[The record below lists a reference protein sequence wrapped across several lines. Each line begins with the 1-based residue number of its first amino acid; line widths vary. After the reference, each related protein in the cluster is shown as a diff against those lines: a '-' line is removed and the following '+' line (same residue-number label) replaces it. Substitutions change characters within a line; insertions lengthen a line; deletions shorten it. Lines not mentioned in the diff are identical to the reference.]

1 MPLETQKILWTL
13 MSVLI
18 VLVVAS
24 GIALALAFP
33 RQGNYSAPATVAA
46 VAPARAAK
54 PGEYVRSPETQPGPA
69 TAQQQESAQL
79 LADQQKADQQKADQ
93 QKADQQKADQTK
105 SDRPEALNSGDIIII
120 YGDKPDSSAI
130 SAARQGPS
138 QAAPAQSSTTA
149 KPYTPAPAQ
158 PKTAAAASSAAKS
171 AASSDKTAGQ
181 AKTVSVDEYWIQAA
195 AFTSRARADD
205 LQRELAQK
213 GLSTIIIVKELDGIS
228 WYRVRIGP
236 YKNNSD
242 AKAWLEK
249 IRLVS
254 GCQEAYISR
263 QTVSRS
269 I

>member
-13 MSVLI
+13 MSVLV

-93 QKADQQKADQTK
+93 TK
-105 SDRPEALNSGDIIII
+105 SDRPGALNSGDIIIV

-130 SAARQGPS
+130 SAAQQKPALTS
-138 QAAPAQSSTTA
+138 SEQTKSEQTKSEKPAATA

>member
-13 MSVLI
+13 MSVLV

-69 TAQQQESAQL
+69 TAQQQEPVQL
-79 LADQQKADQQKADQ
+79 QA
-93 QKADQQKADQTK
+93 
-105 SDRPEALNSGDIIII
+105 DRPEALNSGDIIIV

-130 SAARQGPS
+130 SAAHQKPS
-138 QAAPAQSSTTA
+138 QTKSEQTSYEKPAATA

-158 PKTAAAASSAAKS
+158 PKTAAAASG
-171 AASSDKTAGQ
+171 AASSDAKSDKAAGQ

-263 QTVSRS
+263 QTVSRGS
-269 I
+269 